1 MGDKLPMEHLKNAK
15 ITMADGKMVEDTKI
29 LDGEA
34 KDSPV
39 FNEDNETVQYRTPG
53 LKKSDLGGRNDPN
66 G

>member
-1 MGDKLPMEHLKNAK
+1 MEHLKSAK
-15 ITMADGKMVEDTKI
+15 ISMKDAKLTSDTDI

-39 FNEDNETVQYRTPG
+39 WNEDNETVQYKTPA
-53 LKKSDLGGRNDPN
+53 LPKKNLGGENDPN